1 MNLLPFDTETTGLFS
16 KAKPLADPSQPHL
29 VQLSALQ
36 IEAQT
41 NRVIQSL
48 SLIVAPEGWTS
59 LPEAEKVHGISTEF
73 ALEYGQPE
81 KQVLD
86 TFLGMWQQDD
96 LLIAHNSEF
105 DKNII
110 SSAIA
115 RYYGDCELLRLWMS
129 APHYCTMQ
137 SAKPIVQARNVKGAL
152 KYPNLRETYQFFFEK
167 ELERAHSANAD
178 AVAAFEIYLALQQH
192 SV

>member
-1 MNLLPFDTETTGLFS
+1 MNFLPLDTETTGLFF
-16 KAKPLADPSQPHL
+16 KNKPLTAVDQPHL

-36 IEAQT
+36 IDPQT

-48 SLIVAPEGWTS
+48 SLIVKPDGWVS
-59 LPEAEKVHGISTEF
+59 NPEAEKVHGISTEF
-73 ALEYGQPE
+73 ATKYGQPE

-86 TFLGMWQQDD
+86 TFLSMWQQED
-96 LLIAHNSEF
+96 LLIGFNSQF
-105 DKNII
+105 DKDVI
-110 SSAIA
+110 SVAIA
-115 RYYGDCELLRLWMS
+115 RYYGDCELLRVWGT
-129 APHYCTMQ
+129 AQHYCCMQ

-152 KYPNLRETYQFFFEK
+152 KYPNLREAYQFFFGK

-192 SV
+192 GV